1 MEGVGRGMNLS
12 TYLLSSVK
20 VKNEWSHMSAP
31 AVCLHGAC
39 GGNILLSLPLPI
51 NK

>member
-1 MEGVGRGMNLS
+1 VEGVGGGVNLS
-12 TYLLSSVK
+12 TYLLSSAK

-31 AVCLHGAC
+31 AVCIHGAC
-39 GGNILLSLPLPI
+39 EGDVLLSLPLPI

>member
-1 MEGVGRGMNLS
+1 MNLS
-12 TYLLSSVK
+12 TCKLSGAK

-31 AVCLHGAC
+31 ALRLHGAC
-39 GGNILLSLPLPI
+39 AGNILLSLPLPI